1 LNADDADNT
10 DFRGFNLR
18 NPCLPC
24 RWPGKIRVI
33 CVIRVQ
39 SFLLTN
45 HGETMPHY
53 KILLIEDDPNLGFIL
68 NENLELQGFE
78 VKLCAEGEEG
88 LAAYHRDQFDLCLID
103 VMLPKKD
110 GFALAR
116 EIRKT
121 NRDIPII
128 FLTAKSL
135 KDDRIE
141 GFKIGGDDYITKP
154 FSMEELVLRIQA
166 VLKRTKPAA
175 ERKGKNIFAI
185 GRYTFD
191 YEQQNL
197 QISGKPQ
204 KLTSKEAELLK
215 LLCLHVNE
223 VLERELALKLV
234 WGEDSY
240 FNGRSMDVFI
250 SKLRKYLQEDR
261 NVEIMNV
268 HGRGFKL
275 VVR

>member
-1 LNADDADNT
+1 M
-10 DFRGFNLR
+10 
-18 NPCLPC
+18 
-24 RWPGKIRVI
+24 
-33 CVIRVQ
+33 
-39 SFLLTN
+39 
-45 HGETMPHY
+45 H

-68 NENLELQGFE
+68 NENLELQGFK
-78 VKLCAEGEEG
+78 VKLCSDGEEG
-88 LAAYHRDQFDLCLID
+88 VAAYHQEVFDLCLID

-110 GFALAR
+110 GFTLAR

-121 NRDIPII
+121 NQDIPII

-166 VLKRTKPAA
+166 VLKRTNPIA
-175 ERKGKNIFAI
+175 EHKGKNIFTI
-185 GRYTFD
+185 GKYTFD
-191 YEQQNL
+191 YDQQNL
-197 QISGKPQ
+197 QISSKPQ
-204 KLTSKEAELLK
+204 KLTSKESELLK
-215 LLCLHVNE
+215 LLCLHINDT
-223 VLERELALKLV
+223 LERELALKLV

-250 SKLRKYLQEDR
+250 SKLRKYLRADR
-261 NVEIMNV
+261 NVEIVNV

>member
-1 LNADDADNT
+1 MTIVEFLS
-10 DFRGFNLR
+10 FCHSIR
-18 NPCLPC
+18 NMKDGIEKKS
-24 RWPGKIRVI
+24 R
-33 CVIRVQ
+33 
-39 SFLLTN
+39 
-45 HGETMPHY
+45 H

-68 NENLELQGFE
+68 NENLELQGFK
-78 VKLCAEGEEG
+78 VKFCADGEEG

-116 EIRKT
+116 EIRKM

-166 VLKRTKPAA
+166 VLKRTRSAAA
-175 ERKGKNIFAI
+175 EHKGKNIFAI
-185 GRYTFD
+185 GKYMFD

-204 KLTSKEAELLK
+204 KLTSKESELLK
-215 LLCLHVNE
+215 LLCLHLNDT
-223 VLERELALKLV
+223 LEREMALKLV
-234 WGEDSY
+234 WGADSY
-240 FNGRSMDVFI
+240 FNSRSMDVFI
-250 SKLRKYLQEDR
+250 SKLRKYLQEDE

-275 VVR
+275 VVK

>member
-1 LNADDADNT
+1 MKD
-10 DFRGFNLR
+10 GIE
-18 NPCLPC
+18 
-24 RWPGKIRVI
+24 KK
-33 CVIRVQ
+33 
-39 SFLLTN
+39 
-45 HGETMPHY
+45 PHH

-68 NENLELQGFE
+68 NENLELQGFK
-78 VKLCAEGEEG
+78 VQLCSDGEEG
-88 LAAYHRDQFDLCLID
+88 LAAYHRDQFDMCLID

-110 GFALAR
+110 GFTLAR

-121 NRDIPII
+121 NQDIPII

-175 ERKGKNIFAI
+175 EHKGKNIFAI
-185 GRYTFD
+185 GKYTFD
-191 YEQQNL
+191 YEQQSL
-197 QISGKPQ
+197 QMSGKPQ
-204 KLTSKEAELLK
+204 KLTSRESELLK
-215 LLCLHVNE
+215 LLCLHLNDT
-223 VLERELALKLV
+223 LERELALKLV

-250 SKLRKYLQEDR
+250 SKLRKYLQEDG
-261 NVEIMNV
+261 NVEILNV

>member
-1 LNADDADNT
+1 
-10 DFRGFNLR
+10 
-18 NPCLPC
+18 
-24 RWPGKIRVI
+24 
-33 CVIRVQ
+33 
-39 SFLLTN
+39 
-45 HGETMPHY
+45 MPRH

-68 NENLELQGFE
+68 HENLELQGF
-78 VKLCAEGEEG
+78 VVTLCADGEEG
-88 LAAYHRDQFDLCLID
+88 LAAYHRYQFDLCLID

-121 NRDIPII
+121 NQAVPII

-135 KDDRIE
+135 KEDRIE
-141 GFKIGGDDYITKP
+141 GFKIGGDDYVTKP
-154 FSMEELVLRIQA
+154 FSMEELVLRLQA

-175 ERKGKNIFAI
+175 DHKGKNIFAL
-185 GRYTFD
+185 GNYTFD

-215 LLCLHVNE
+215 LLCVHANE

-250 SKLRKYLQEDR
+250 SKLRKYLQDDK

>member
-1 LNADDADNT
+1 MQ
-10 DFRGFNLR
+10 R
-18 NPCLPC
+18 
-24 RWPGKIRVI
+24 
-33 CVIRVQ
+33 
-39 SFLLTN
+39 
-45 HGETMPHY
+45 H

-68 NENLELQGFE
+68 HENLELQGFA
-78 VKLCAEGEEG
+78 VKLCTDGEQS
-88 LAAYHRDQFDLCLID
+88 LAAYHREQFDLCLVD

-110 GFALAR
+110 GFTLAR

-121 NRDIPII
+121 NQGIPII

-141 GFKIGGDDYITKP
+141 GFKIGGDDYMTKP

-166 VLKRTKPAA
+166 VLKRSKPVENKTKSVFTI
-175 ERKGKNIFAI
+175 GK
-185 GRYTFD
+185 YSFD
-191 YEQQNL
+191 YEQQSLAIGN
-197 QISGKPQ
+197 KRQ
-204 KLTSKEAELLK
+204 KLTSKESELLK
-215 LLCLHVNE
+215 LLCLHRNDT
-223 VLERELALKLV
+223 LERELALKMV

-250 SKLRKYLQEDR
+250 SKLRKYLQEDQT
-261 NVEIMNV
+261 VEIMNV